1 MELFDLY
8 TAEREKTGKT
18 MVRGKPT
25 PDGYYRLVVHVCL
38 FDEEGR
44 MLIQQRQPF
53 KQGWSNL
60 WDISVGGSAVA
71 GDSSRSAAERETLE
85 ELGLAIDLS
94 DVRPTLTIHWEK
106 GFDDYYVLTLPVDL
120 TALSLQAEEVQ
131 AVRWASLEEILQIF
145 YRSGSIHP
153 DNQAAAVDMQIILR
167 DTYDRRI
174 SSEAAKFLPF
184 FPAL

>member
-18 MVRGKPT
+18 MVRGDRT
-25 PDGYYRLVVHVCL
+25 PDGYYRLVVHVCI
-38 FDEEGR
+38 FDREGR

-85 ELGLAIDLS
+85 ELGLAIDLT
-94 DVRPTLTIHWEK
+94 DERPSMTLYWEN
-106 GFDDYYVLTLPVDL
+106 GFDDYYLLTMDL
-120 TALSLQAEEVQ
+120 DLNTLRLQPEEVQ
-131 AVRWASLEEILQIF
+131 KVRWASEEEILEMIDDGRF
-145 YRSGSIHP
+145 IPYDKSLIELLFFRKNHRSSHTR
-153 DNQAAAVDMQIILR
+153 R
-167 DTYDRRI
+167 DWTND
-174 SSEAAKFLPF
+174 
-184 FPAL
+184 